1 MLAPARQWILS
12 RPLYTMFKSSMNQ
25 MGKSVPAGMFGQ
37 NQGSAASKPEAHAPQ
52 NNNQFNN
59 QNMNTN
65 QNPPQFNRPPA
76 QFPQTNKMR
85 GPDPTLNPDLNFTQN
100 NNQKQN
106 ANLNLNPNMV
116 GPRPQPSN
124 QVKISQPAKR
134 EMTGPTGVDDIL
146 KELERSAKPPTPKIA
161 SPNGSMINKGT
172 NNRRTI

>member
-1 MLAPARQWILS
+1 
-12 RPLYTMFKSSMNQ
+12 
-25 MGKSVPAGMFGQ
+25 MFGQ
-37 NQGSAASKPEAHAPQ
+37 NQGSAASKPEAAASQ

-65 QNPPQFNRPPA
+65 QNIPQFNRPPA

-85 GPDPTLNPDLNFTQN
+85 GPTLNPDLNFTQN

-106 ANLNLNPNMV
+106 PNVNPNPNMV

-124 QVKISQPAKR
+124 QVKISQPARR

-161 SPNGSMINKGT
+161 SPNGSMISKGT
-172 NNRRTI
+172 NNRRTINLNI